1 MIKLQHCCGF
11 GRQEKYEQFIEKERR
26 TLENDKVK
34 ILWNFSIQREMKI
47 NHNKPDLIVLE
58 KEKIWYIVDVACPF
72 DPQIENKGKDKVKIK
87 LI

>member
-1 MIKLQHCCGF
+1 M
-11 GRQEKYEQFIEKERR
+11 
-26 TLENDKVK
+26 
-34 ILWNFSIQREMKI
+34 WNFSIQTEMKI

-72 DPQIENKGKDKVKIK
+72 DPQIENKGKDKEKIK